1 MRGFIALGL
10 VGIALASASAAS
22 AHNTPWSWSSSRAA
36 QMVVAGAVVQLPA
49 AERGTLEAEIREA
62 RSEYLLAKMIAYEQG
77 DWFAAGMFDNLVIR
91 LTKARDKILSGL
103 GVDKAR
109 CTGVGRAS
117 KGRFKHFR
125 CSVSSQFVEIPTVAR
140 IDREGDRQIVVEGP
154 PRVVALDAQFDVH
167 VKGKASMV
175 YRQVG

>member
-10 VGIALASASAAS
+10 VGIAFTSASAAL
-22 AHNTPWSWSSSRAA
+22 AHNTPWSSSPSRAA
-36 QMVVAGAVVQLPA
+36 QMVVADAIVQLPS
-49 AERGTLEAEIREA
+49 AERASLVAEIRSA
-62 RSEYLLAKMIAYEQG
+62 RSEYLLAEMIASEEG
-77 DWFAAGMFDNLVIR
+77 DWFAAGMYHNLVYR

-167 VKGKASMV
+167 VTGKASMV